1 MKIKNNIGLEGLF
14 RLQTFKKDS
23 PEIIQDSGWFSNM
36 ILDSGLNQMTGSFSY
51 LNYACVGTGTN
62 PVTAAQT
69 TLQTFLVSSAYGTGV
84 ANGITGSNPYYCF
97 QRVRYQF
104 DVGTAAGNLTEVGI
118 KESTSASG
126 TLFSRALIKDNLG
139 NPTTF
144 TVLGDEILQIIYELR
159 CYPNQTDVVINNVES
174 SAGVTH
180 TVTIRPANNTT
191 MFAQYYA
198 YPFIS
203 SFYTI
208 DIRTG
213 TITAITTSPSG
224 DISGGSY
231 NTLVTIPY
239 VQNSFKREFS
249 ATWSVN
255 NGNSNNINSCILGG
269 YMGLFQVGFSPPLVK
284 TSSDILRLDF
294 ELSWGRRE

>member
-36 ILDSGLNQMTGSFSY
+36 ILDSGLNKMIGSFSY
-51 LNYACVGTGTN
+51 LDYACVGTGTN
-62 PVTAAQT
+62 PVTATQT
-69 TLQTFLVSSAYGTGV
+69 ALQTFLVNSEYGTSAG
-84 ANGITGSNPYYCF
+84 NGITGSNPYYCF

-104 DVGTAAGNLTEVGI
+104 TVGTAAGNLTEVGI
-118 KESTSASG
+118 REGTSG

-144 TVLGDEILQIIYELR
+144 TVLGDEILQITYELR
-159 CYPNQTDVVINNVES
+159 CYPNQSDIVINNVES

-180 TVTIRPANNTT
+180 TVTIRPANNTSI
-191 MFAQYYA
+191 FAQNYA
-198 YPFIS
+198 YPFTS

-213 TITAITTSPSG
+213 AITASTTSPSG
-224 DISGGSY
+224 SISGGST
-231 NTLVTIPY
+231 NTLVNITY
-239 VQNSFKREFS
+239 VQNSFKRQFS
-249 ATWSVN
+249 TTWSVN
-255 NGNSNNINSCILGG
+255 NGNSNDINSCSLAG
-269 YMGLFQVGFSPPLVK
+269 YMGLFQVGFNPPLVK